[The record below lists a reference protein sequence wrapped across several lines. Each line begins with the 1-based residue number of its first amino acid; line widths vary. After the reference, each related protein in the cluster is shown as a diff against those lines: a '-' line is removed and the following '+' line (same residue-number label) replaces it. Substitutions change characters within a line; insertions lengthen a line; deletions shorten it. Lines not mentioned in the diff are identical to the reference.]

1 MPPLRILSKDFISSL
16 LTIET
21 KKESQ
26 EEEQEDTTNG
36 TAMESMI
43 MSEDED
49 DVVPENDKLSRR
61 QALENAEKIIK
72 EKSAKKKIINNIENK
87 LNNLKLN
94 IGTEN
99 FESFEF

>member
-26 EEEQEDTTNG
+26 EEDQEDTENG
-36 TAMESMI
+36 TAMESTI

>member
-26 EEEQEDTTNG
+26 DEDEND

-49 DVVPENDKLSRR
+49 DVVLENDKLSRR

>member
-26 EEEQEDTTNG
+26 DEDENV
-36 TAMESMI
+36 TAMESMV

-49 DVVPENDKLSRR
+49 DVVVENDKLSRR

-72 EKSAKKKIINNIENK
+72 EKSAKKKIISNIENK

>member
-21 KKESQ
+21 KKEDKLQ
-26 EEEQEDTTNG
+26 DEDENDT

-49 DVVPENDKLSRR
+49 DVVPENDKISRR

-94 IGTEN
+94 IGTES

>member
-16 LTIET
+16 LTIEK
-21 KKESQ
+21 KKEAQ
-26 EEEQEDTTNG
+26 DEDEDENDT

-49 DVVPENDKLSRR
+49 DVVPENEKLSRR

-72 EKSAKKKIINNIENK
+72 EKSVKKKIINNIENK

>member
-21 KKESQ
+21 KKQSQ
-26 EEEQEDTTNG
+26 DDDENDTTVV
-36 TAMESMI
+36 ESMI
-43 MSEDED
+43 MSEDEE
-49 DVVPENDKLSRR
+49 DVVLGNDKLSRR

-72 EKSAKKKIINNIENK
+72 EKSAKKKIINNIESK